1 LEIIELKRNNIIY
14 LILFFFLLL
23 GCKDSKIPIGAEWKG
38 GGDLMLIDQKEIEM
52 IYGVSIQGNK
62 VFDDGLYEVIKKQTT
77 EVITKL
83 KVEDIEIEERS
94 DGTIFCRIWGATSD
108 GNKAYVLADNCSLLY
123 Y

>member
-1 LEIIELKRNNIIY
+1 MPGFELIN
-14 LILFFFLLL
+14 
-23 GCKDSKIPIGAEWKG
+23 E
-38 GGDLMLIDQKEIEM
+38 KEQDA
-52 IYGVSIQGNK
+52 VNK